1 MNRKIVF
8 APDEFYHLYNRGTDR
23 REIFLDDRDRRRFV
37 ALLYLCNG
45 TKSINM
51 RDIMGGGYTYEE
63 LFQYDRGVPL
73 VAIGAYCLMDNHFHL
88 LIKEKNDQGISRFM
102 QKFITAYAMYF
113 NLRHKRSGTLFQG
126 RFNAE
131 HADSDEYLKYLYA
144 YIHLNPVKTVDL
156 GWSEGRIASPRKAEQ
171 YLKNY
176 EYSSFLDYDNART
189 RPVKNILAPQEFP
202 EYFQNPSDFAEMI
215 KEWLNFD
222 KGQTF
227 AKVRPL

>member
-1 MNRKIVF
+1 MEMNRKIVF

-45 TKSINM
+45 TKPMNM
-51 RDIMGGGYTYEE
+51 REIMNGGYTYEE
-63 LFQYDRGVPL
+63 LFQYDRGEPL
-73 VAIGAYCLMDNHFHL
+73 VAIGAYCLMNNHFHL
-88 LIKEKNDQGISRFM
+88 LVKEKSDQGVSRFM

-113 NLRHKRSGTLFQG
+113 NTRHKRTGTLFQG
-126 RFNAE
+126 RFHAE
-131 HADSDEYLKYLYA
+131 HADNDEYLKYLYA

-171 YLKNY
+171 FLKNY
-176 EYSSFLDYDNART
+176 EYSSFLDYVDGN
-189 RPVKNILAPQEFP
+189 RPVERILEQDAFP
-202 EYFQNPSDFAEMI
+202 EYFETSSIFSEMI

-222 KGQTF
+222 KGLTF
-227 AKVRPL
+227 AKV